1 VTRTDERRTTVHLKL
16 YELSSRS
23 VLLLLRLPG
32 LPSAATRLSKIW
44 LRHARLV
51 RHLRRNLY
59 DAIVDGGASVGEFAA
74 LVRLACPRT
83 PLLCVEPHPSSAAR
97 LRRRGFTVVEAAL
110 WHEPGHATLTQ
121 PTGAATSCSLVAS
134 GTASQASWTV
144 DTIRLDQLAIPGR
157 CVLVKLDLQGA
168 EPQALEGMGEL
179 WGRCSGLLLEVS
191 YGARGSYEPLRALL
205 AERGFF
211 EAGTFNE
218 LETDAGV
225 VEADK
230 LWLRRSERDGAHD

>member
-1 VTRTDERRTTVHLKL
+1 MTRTDELRTAAHLRI

-32 LPSAATRLSKIW
+32 LPSALTRLSKIW

-51 RHLRRNLY
+51 RHLRRSAY
-59 DAIVDGGASVGEFAA
+59 DAVVDGGASVGEFAA
-74 LVRLACPRT
+74 LVRLACART
-83 PLLCVEPHPSSAAR
+83 PLLCVEPHPASASR

-110 WHEPGHATLTQ
+110 WHEPGRVTLTQ
-121 PTGAATSCSLVAS
+121 PTSAATSCSVVAS
-134 GTASQASWTV
+134 SAAGLASWTV
-144 DTIRLDQLAIPGR
+144 DTVRLDQLAIPGR
-157 CVLVKLDLQGA
+157 SVLVKLDLQGA

-179 WGRCSGLLLEVS
+179 WGRCAGLLLEVS
-191 YGARGSYEPLRALL
+191 YGEQGTYEPLRALL
-205 AERGFF
+205 GARGFF

-218 LETDAGV
+218 LETEAGI

-230 LWLRRSERDGAHD
+230 LWRRRR